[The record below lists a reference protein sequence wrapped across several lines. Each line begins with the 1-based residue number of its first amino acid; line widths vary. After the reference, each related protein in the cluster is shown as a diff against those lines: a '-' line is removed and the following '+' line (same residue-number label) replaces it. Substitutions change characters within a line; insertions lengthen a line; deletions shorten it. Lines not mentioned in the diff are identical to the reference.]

1 MQTKDLKAEITALEI
16 QLKQLTMLL
25 DQSIRN
31 NEILAKTKVIYHDVR
46 LLTDKLQKLKEMTE
60 AAGQLK
66 ESE

>member
-1 MQTKDLKAEITALEI
+1 MQTKDLNAEITALEI

-46 LLTDKLQKLKEMTE
+46 LLTDKLQKLKEMTG
-60 AAGQLK
+60 ADGQ
-66 ESE
+66 